1 MRPKKSANGVKW
13 TPVVDSQ
20 PEANAW
26 SIAADKGTT
35 ATDIKVLLGHK
46 SLQNSERYIHPSQRF
61 GWERRMKLEV
71 D

>member
-1 MRPKKSANGVKW
+1 MVSSGLPLSIHSLKQ
-13 TPVVDSQ
+13 TPG
-20 PEANAW
+20 